1 VLKNATSKSEWTLI
15 LAGRLLVGAG
25 LLVFWEYSPELLGV
39 STFWFSRPS
48 LVYEKAA
55 ELLSNGVL
63 IRHVSLTLLE
73 TSLGFVLG
81 SAAGLVIGFALALS
95 ARATA
100 VLEPFLLVMNA
111 FPKVAMAPLFMIWFG
126 IGLGMKIA
134 VAFSLVVVVM
144 VLSAL
149 SGVRAVRKDLVD
161 NAKLLGAT
169 YVQILFKI
177 VLPSIGPWLFAGF
190 KISLAF
196 ALIGAVLGE
205 FIAAQGGVGYL
216 VEQGMSNFDSSIVFL
231 GLVILL
237 LISLV
242 INACMDFIGRRLG
255 YLDQF
260 GRNFQS

>member
-1 VLKNATSKSEWTLI
+1 MLPSSTSKSARTFILI
-15 LAGRLLVGAG
+15 GQLTVGVG
-25 LLVFWEYSPELLGV
+25 LLVFWEFSPELLGV
-39 STFWFSRPS
+39 NTFWFSRPS

-55 ELLSNGVL
+55 ELFSAGILT
-63 IRHVSLTLLE
+63 RHISLTLLE
-73 TSLGFVLG
+73 TALGFILG
-81 SAAGLVIGFALALS
+81 SVTGLVIGFAIAPLTRL
-95 ARATA
+95 TA
-100 VLEPFLLVMNA
+100 VLEPFLLVANA

-126 IGLGMKIA
+126 IGLQMKVA

-149 SGVRAVRKDLVD
+149 SGTRAVRKELVN
-161 NAKLLGAT
+161 NAMLLGAT
-169 YVQILFKI
+169 YSQILFKI
-177 VLPSIGPWLFAGF
+177 ILPSIGPWLFAGF

-216 VEQGMSNFDSSIVFL
+216 IEQGMSNFDSSVVFL

-237 LISLV
+237 VISLV
-242 INACMDFIGRRLG
+242 INECMDYLGRRLG

-260 GRNFQS
+260 GRNYQS